1 MSPRSRF
8 RRTVATLLPVLI
20 LAAGIPAL
28 ALFGLGDIVLDP
40 VNLVENAITAGFQ
53 ELINDTIQNQL
64 DHLEEKAMGEIGKLT
79 ENFDFLSADRLALLG
94 LPTDL
99 TWSTDFT
106 GQPRQLLD
114 AVADMQDDSD
124 NSLLTYTRQDLAAV
138 DTISRQRYANTFPN
152 TRAGDTWLA
161 NREQA
166 DRALATDFLILDTAE
181 TTIEHLGHISESLE
195 RSRQQTNLSDTALAQ
210 ELHALLLNLVEGNL
224 AMTQLTAQ
232 HSLRNALET
241 YKLERQHRAQLQAWV
256 VAERAEARQA
266 DRTQNRMRQQ
276 RNAWAQAFRLGN

>member
-1 MSPRSRF
+1 MTPTSPL
-8 RRTVATLLPVLI
+8 RRTVATLLPILI
-20 LAAGIPAL
+20 LAGGIPAL
-28 ALFGLGDIVLDP
+28 ALFGVGDIVLDP

-79 ENFDFLSADRLALLG
+79 ESFDFLSADRMALLG

-99 TWSTDFT
+99 AWSTDFT

-138 DTISRQRYANTFPN
+138 DTISRQRYANTFPD
-152 TRAGDTWLA
+152 TRASDTWTA
-161 NREQA
+161 NREAA
-166 DRALATDFLILDTAE
+166 DRTLATDFVILDTAE
-181 TTIEHLGHISESLE
+181 STIEHLGHLSESLE
-195 RSRQQTNLSDTALAQ
+195 RSRQQTNVSDTALAQ
-210 ELHALLLNLVEGNL
+210 ELNALLLNLIEGNL

-232 HSLRNALET
+232 HSLRTALET
-241 YKLERQHRAQLQAWV
+241 YKLERAHRAQLETWV
-256 VAERAEARQA
+256 TAERAEARQA
-266 DRTQNRMRQQ
+266 DRAQNRIRGQ
-276 RNAWAQAFRLGN
+276 RNAWRQAFLLD